1 MSNNSSH
8 RQSSHTYSLI
18 KPTGNGAFGMVYQAK
33 DINNNKIV
41 AIKKVFQDLR
51 YKNRELSILKELNH
65 ENCCYLYDY
74 FYTTASDNPDEEYL
88 NLIMEFMPQTLH
100 KELKIYRNQK
110 KQLPL
115 ILIKLYSY
123 QIIRGLSYMHAL
135 GICHRDIKP
144 DNILINPD
152 TCELKLCDFGSA
164 KKLVKGQPNVSYI
177 SSRAYRAPELIFGA
191 TEYTTAIDLW
201 SGGCVIAEMVLQ
213 QPIFSGESSLEQIV
227 EIIKVLGTPNK
238 SQIQSMN
245 PEYKEYKFPIIKR
258 ESWDNVFKGKNM
270 PKEFYDLIDKML
282 LFSPEKRTKPLYLL
296 GHPFFD
302 ELRNINTRLPN
313 GKNLPRLFNF
323 NKTEMNIDSRF
334 IKDKLIPHW
343 YNKNKITNNNN
354 KNNKNKE
361 FSVED
366 YENKSN
372 DAN

>member
-1 MSNNSSH
+1 MSEHSSH
-8 RQSSHTYSLI
+8 RQSSHTYSLL
-18 KPTGNGAFGMVYQAK
+18 KPTGNGAFGMVYKAK
-33 DINNNKIV
+33 DNQNGKIV
-41 AIKKVFQDLR
+41 ALKKVFQDLR
-51 YKNRELSILKELNH
+51 YKNRELSILKELKH

-88 NLIMEFMPQTLH
+88 NLIMEYMPQTLNR
-100 KELKIYRNQK
+100 ELRLYSKQK
-110 KQLPL
+110 KQMPL
-115 ILIKLYSY
+115 LLIKLYSY
-123 QIIRGLSYMHAL
+123 QIIRGLAYMHAL

-144 DNILINPD
+144 DNILTD
-152 TCELKLCDFGSA
+152 TETHELKICDFGSA

-191 TEYTTAIDLW
+191 TEYTPSIDLW

-258 ESWDNVFKGKNM
+258 ESWDKVFKGKNM
-270 PKEFYDLIDKML
+270 PKEFFDLIDKML
-282 LFSPEKRTKPLYLL
+282 MFSPEKRMKPIYLL

-302 ELRNINTRLPN
+302 ELRDINTKLENGRNLPN
-313 GKNLPRLFNF
+313 LFNF
-323 NKTEMNIDSRF
+323 NKTEINIDSKFVKER
-334 IKDKLIPHW
+334 LIPKW
-343 YNKNKITNNNN
+343 YDKNSNN
-354 KNNKNKE
+354 KKD

-366 YENKSN
+366 YDNQSN
-372 DAN
+372 DTN